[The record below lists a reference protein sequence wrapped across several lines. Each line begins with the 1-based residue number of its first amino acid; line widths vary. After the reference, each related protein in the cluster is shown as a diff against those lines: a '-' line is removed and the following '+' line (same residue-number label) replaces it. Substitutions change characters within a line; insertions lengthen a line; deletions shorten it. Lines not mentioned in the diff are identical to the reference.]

1 MYRYIKKEPENNFSL
16 RRFLKFLPLLTFII
30 GLAILFY
37 AGWPL
42 VSYQLEAKTRFQASS
57 LIKPYFSLTH
67 YSSNFVLEVG
77 AKGEDL
83 TQIKNW
89 LPSGQRQS
97 KDGRVDFYSLTIP
110 SLGIFNARV
119 KVDGKDLSNN
129 LIHYGGTAYPG
140 SFGNAVIFGHSTLP
154 PLFDPQNYMTI
165 FSTLPT
171 LDYNDEILVKFDGIS
186 YRYCIEEMVEVEPED
201 ISILEQHFD
210 DSYLTLVTCVPPGTY
225 LRRLI
230 VRARLAK

>member
-1 MYRYIKKEPENNFSL
+1 MYRYIKKEPRSE
-16 RRFLKFLPLLTFII
+16 RRFLKLLPFLTFTI
-30 GLAILFY
+30 GLIILSY

-42 VSYQLEAKTRFQASS
+42 ISYQLESKIKFQTGN
-57 LIKPYFSLTH
+57 LIKPYFSLTR
-67 YSSNFVLEVG
+67 YSSNNLVLGVG

-83 TQIKNW
+83 TKVENW
-89 LPSGQRQS
+89 LLPGQRRGEG
-97 KDGRVDFYSLTIP
+97 GRVDFYSLTIP

-119 KVDGKDLSNN
+119 QVGGKDLSNN

-154 PLFDPQNYMTI
+154 LLFNPENYMTI
-165 FSTLPT
+165 FATLPT
-171 LDYNDEILVKFDGIS
+171 LDYGDEILVKFDGIN
-186 YRYCIEEMVEVEPED
+186 YRYRIEEMIEVVPED

-230 VRARLAK
+230 VRARLMK